1 MSSSR
6 LAVFVLTMSGVVTAC
21 GSSADPSNSQQQPA
35 SNKCANET
43 RAEPFSAGVT
53 FEGTHGV
60 SVSLVDSNPAPP
72 AEGDNTWT
80 LEVKESG
87 TDVADATITAEQ
99 KMVDHGH
106 PGAKRINITSQGGGS
121 YEAAPVNF
129 NMPGYWTTTFH
140 VKTATVED
148 DVVVKLCIP

>member
-6 LAVFVLTMSGVVTAC
+6 LTVLMAAMSGVLAAC
-21 GSSADPSNSQQQPA
+21 GSTSDPSSSQPA
-35 SNKCANET
+35 AGKCVNET

-60 SVSLVDSNPAPP
+60 SVSLMDSNPAPP
-72 AEGDNTWT
+72 AQGDNKWT

-87 TDVADATITAEQ
+87 TEIADATITAEQ

-106 PGAKRINITSQGGGS
+106 PGSKRIGVTSLGAGS
-121 YEAAPVNF
+121 YEATPVNF
-129 NMPGYWTTTFH
+129 NMAGYWTTTFH